1 MQQLNP
7 HQQNAIYRKGRTPEF
22 YKNFVAQFPS
32 SGLSAHK
39 YCSLH
44 HVSQNTFHAYRQALL
59 EKKTSTGRTV
69 KVSSKKPHRKNP
81 PAPQMIE
88 LIPTPDPSVV
98 NPPSALSNV
107 HTLQSQPTPSPF
119 EIKFPNGIVLHLQYL
134 DPTLLE
140 SLFTLTPFSN

>member
-1 MQQLNP
+1 MQQLNQ
-7 HQQNAIYRKGRTPEF
+7 HQQNAIYRKGRSPEF
-22 YKNFVAQFPS
+22 YINFVSEFSS
-32 SGLSAHK
+32 SGLSIKK
-39 YCSLH
+39 YCQLH
-44 HVSQNTFHAYRQALL
+44 HVAPNTFNFYKKEIETPNLKMRSPSLL
-59 EKKTSTGRTV
+59 
-69 KVSSKKPHRKNP
+69 KKPHRKNP

-88 LIPTPDPSVV
+88 LIPTPDPSAA